1 MAAVSEAASPI
12 GIANLPNQRHKIVA
26 KRGAAFTIMVAGES
40 GLGKTTF
47 INTLFSTT
55 IKNYADHRRR
65 HAKQVDKTVEI
76 EITKAELEE
85 KFFKVRLTVIDTPG
99 FGDYVNNRD
108 SWMPIIEF
116 LDDQHESYMLQE
128 QQPRRIDKIDL
139 RVHACLYFIR
149 PTGHTLKPLDI
160 EVMKRLSSRVN
171 LIPVVAK
178 ADTLSPADLARFKHR
193 IRAVIEA
200 QGIRIYQPPLEEDD
214 EGAAQHAKSLISA
227 MPFAV
232 IGSEKDVKAPDGK
245 VLKGRQYAWGVAEV
259 ENEDHCDFKKL
270 RSTLIRTHMLDLIHT
285 TEEMHYEA
293 YRAQQMETRKFGE
306 ARPKK
311 LDNPK
316 FKEEEESLR
325 KRFTEQVK
333 VEENRFRQWEQK
345 LISERDRLNK
355 DLESTHAAIKNLEQE
370 LEQMQASPSSRG
382 SGLVQTYSAHGYEI
396 LDISVTE
403 DNARFASV
411 GGDKQVFLWDVATAR
426 TLRRWA
432 GHFGRVNCVDFGG
445 EEGSIV
451 ASGMSTTASKQK
463 SEIYTKI
470 GRINFDEDIAD
481 TLMGFS
487 GSFDATVRLWDCK
500 SQSTKPIQVFE
511 ESKDSVSSLHVL
523 GHEIV
528 TGSVDGKM
536 RLYDLRMG
544 MTYVDTI
551 GRKQPSMPLSSY
563 APLILKRSIVVLDS
577 ITSVQQTSDGNAIL
591 VSTLDSVIRLMDK
604 SNGQMLQAYKG
615 HTNTEYR
622 IRSCLGLGDAV
633 VISGSEDGKIYIW
646 DVLEGRVL
654 ETHLAHDGKV
664 PSAVTCNSV
673 RKEWAS
679 AGADGRAHIPGIN

>member
-1 MAAVSEAASPI
+1 MRDIASITVGRDSKMATSSEAASPI
-12 GIANLPNQRHKIVA
+12 GIANVRAYQYNRDCFMHKIVA

-128 QQPRRIDKIDL
+128 QQPRRVDKIDL

-171 LIPVVAK
+171 LIPVIAK

-193 IRAVIEA
+193 IRGVIEA

-214 EGAAQHAKSLISA
+214 EGAAQHARTLISA
-227 MPFAV
+227 MPFAI
-232 IGSEKDVKAPDGK
+232 IGSEKDVKTSDGK

-306 ARPKK
+306 ARPRK

-355 DLESTHAAIKNLEQE
+355 DLESTHAAIKNLEGE
-370 LEQMQASPSSRG
+370 MEQMQGSLLTGSSDRSIRLYNPAKASTSSVG
-382 SGLVQTYSAHGYEI
+382 SGLVQTYSAHGYEV

-426 TLRRWA
+426 TLRRWS
-432 GHFGRVNCVDFGG
+432 GHFGRVNCVGFGG
-445 EEGSIV
+445 EEGSV
-451 ASGMSTTASKQK
+451 VV
-463 SEIYTKI
+463 
-470 GRINFDEDIAD
+470 
-481 TLMGFS
+481 S

-500 SQSTKPIQVFE
+500 SQSTKPVQVFE
-511 ESKDSVSSLHVL
+511 DSKDSVSSLHVL

-528 TGSVDGKM
+528 TGSVDGKL

-544 MTYVDTI
+544 MMYADTI
-551 GRKQPSMPLSSY
+551 GHP
-563 APLILKRSIVVLDS
+563 
-577 ITSVQQTSDGNAIL
+577 ITSVQQTDDGNAVL
-591 VSTLDSVIRLMDK
+591 VSTLDSFIRLMDK
-604 SNGQMLQAYKG
+604 SNGQILQSYKG
-615 HTNTEYR
+615 HINTDYR
-622 IRSCLGLGDAV
+622 IRSCLGLADSI
-633 VISGSEDGKIYIW
+633 VISGSEEGKIYVW
-646 DVLEGRVL
+646 DLLEGKL
-654 ETHLAHDGKV
+654 AETLTAHDGKV
-664 PSAVTCNSV
+664 ASAVSCCSP

-679 AGADGRAHIPGIN
+679 AGTDGTVSIWGMTP